1 MHRREWWAIVV
12 LPFMGALRIGR
23 ADERPRVADSK
34 PLAPPRPKGAE
45 SAVATAR
52 LKPWQPVDASFN
64 GCSEGFCGTRGQNAR
79 AVIQPG
85 AKVGDYTYCL
95 VSGAVFQI
103 KESHFHAEVNGKTVY
118 FCCEGC
124 SRYFSANRAK
134 VLASRGLPL

>member
-1 MHRREWWAIVV
+1 
-12 LPFMGALRIGR
+12 MGALGIGH
-23 ADERPRVADSK
+23 ADDRPRSGSNG
-34 PLAPPRPKGAE
+34 LAAPKAKGRDGEVKAP
-45 SAVATAR
+45 R

-85 AKVGDYTYCL
+85 ANIGDYTYCL

-103 KESHFHAEVNGKTVY
+103 KESHFHAELDGKTVY

-124 SRYFSANRAK
+124 SRYFAANREK

>member
-1 MHRREWWAIVV
+1 MRRREWWAIVA
-12 LPFMGALRIGR
+12 LPFMAALGIGH
-23 ADERPRVADSK
+23 ADDRLRSGSKRVA
-34 PLAPPRPKGAE
+34 PPKPKGPEAGVE
-45 SAVATAR
+45 TAR

-103 KESHFHAEVNGKTVY
+103 KESHFHAEVNGKVVY

-124 SRYFSANRAK
+124 SRYFAANREQ
-134 VLASRGLPL
+134 VLASRRLPL